1 MKAKQE
7 VWRPVVGYEGSYEV
21 SNLGKV
27 KSLDR
32 LIYHK
37 ESDTYHRVKG
47 RLLSICLDRKGY
59 QFVALGAKRSSQ
71 KRVHRL
77 VAEAFIPN
85 PENKTFVD
93 HINTIRTD
101 NRIDNLR
108 WVTCSENCNNP
119 NSLSKRTIRVAQ
131 IDPMTDKVIKIWPS
145 VSSVERA
152 FNSKNISACC
162 NGKIKTARNYKWKHC
177 YVQSEDN

>member
-1 MKAKQE
+1 MKKDE
-7 VWRPVVGYEGSYEV
+7 EWRPVVGYEGRYEV
-21 SNLGKV
+21 SNLGRV
-27 KSLDR
+27 RSIDR
-32 LIYHK
+32 LVYHK
-37 ESDTYHRVKG
+37 ESNTYHKVKG
-47 RLLSICLDRKGY
+47 ILLSLCLDRKGY
-59 QFVALGAKRSSQ
+59 QFVALGAGRNNQ

-85 PENKTFVD
+85 PENKKFID

-119 NSLSKRTIRVAQ
+119 NSLSKRTIPVVQ
-131 IDPMTDKVIKIWPS
+131 IDPKTNEVIKKWPS

-162 NGKIKTARNYKWKHC
+162 NGKIKTSRGYIWRHD
-177 YVQSEDN
+177 YV